1 MPLDLKNNVGN
12 SPFQEAVMREKL
24 EVVQTILDE
33 LKTSNRDPS
42 LVINFQNNSPL
53 HIAVMQGYFKI
64 TKILLEHGAS
74 LDLKNNVGKS
84 FYLSRI
90 CMNNI

>member
-1 MPLDLKNNVGN
+1 MGN
-12 SPFQEAVMREKL
+12 SPFQEAVMRGKL

-42 LVINFQNNSPL
+42 LVINFQNKEGNSPL